1 MSIKGYIEPSK
12 QTLGEWLD
20 AWSDTYLG
28 NVKPRTLSV
37 YKSDID
43 NHIKPAMSALGLKG
57 INTQMI
63 QAFYNSMQ
71 QPSKKYPKGLS
82 PKTIKNV
89 HGVLHKSFQQAVLIG
104 YLRFNPADACILPRI
119 EKKGLTPLNEDDI
132 ANFLKVLQGHPF
144 QDQYIVTLFTGMR
157 EGEVLG
163 LTWNCVNLPLNHHDQ
178 QADAA
183 PPGSKHSSI

>member
-1 MSIKGYIEPSK
+1 MG
-12 QTLGEWLD
+12 
-20 AWSDTYLG
+20 
-28 NVKPRTLSV
+28 
-37 YKSDID
+37 
-43 NHIKPAMSALGLKG
+43 ALRLEG

-89 HGVLHKSFQQAVLIG
+89 HGVLHKAFQQAVLIG
-104 YLRFNPADACILPRI
+104 YLRFNPADACILSRI

-144 QDQYIVTLFTGMR
+144 QDLYIVTLFTGMR

-163 LTWNCVNLPLNHHDQ
+163 LTWDCVNFPL
-178 QADAA
+178 
-183 PPGSKHSSI
+183 SSITINKQMQLHQEASIAAYSRVGTRHLAALLR